1 MASLKTN
8 FRVSSKIEAFYTGG
22 KISVSKDGQYLFCP
36 YGNNVN
42 VLDTKTGRVIHTLK
56 QEEGGEVTCLIISP
70 DDEML
75 IVAYSNLLLKQ
86 WEWKQETCIRTWK
99 AIHIAPVVSMAF
111 DSTSTLLA
119 TGSSDSMIKVW
130 DVIKQYCTHNL
141 KGSQVVVN
149 LLEFH
154 PDPTKL
160 LLFSASS
167 DSVIRVW
174 NLKTGKCEY
183 QLTKHYSAVTSFSF
197 NQDATLLFSTGRD
210 SVVTIWDL
218 NNFTARRTIPVFEP
232 LEALLV
238 LPNDK
243 PFPELSIDTP
253 GEYIVTCG
261 GQGAVLQVFVDNLF
275 EMDFHSARVDLKP
288 LPGGFESLDVVS
300 GRNIFT
306 QPANLLEAS
315 KSNTYKEGET
325 RVSQAIMCA
334 ALNTIVIA
342 THDHNI
348 VFFSI
353 DNFKI
358 TKQMVGNNDEILDV
372 KFLGADESHLA
383 VASNSDQLRV
393 FELST
398 LNCQILTGHTDIIV
412 AIDVFKKGS
421 MLVSS
426 SKDNSV
432 RLWQMNGED
441 NTLRCVAVGKGHTH
455 SVLSV
460 TASRLSRKFIVS
472 GGEDMTFKV
481 WRIPSEL
488 RKEAVSKDVTS
499 LSVSFTEKAH
509 DKSINSLAISP
520 NDKLLATGS
529 QDRSAKLWHLEQEKF
544 LGSFRGHKR
553 GIWCVQFS
561 PTDQA
566 LATSS
571 ADGTIK
577 IWSISDFTCVKTF
590 EGHDASVLKVSFLS
604 RGMQLLSSGSD
615 GLLKLWTI
623 KHNECIKTFD
633 DHDDKVWAVTPNL
646 EEDQVVTAGADSTIM
661 VWQDMT
667 LVEYEEKK
675 EKEEEQVIREQQLSN
690 LLHEKKFVKA
700 LGLAIT
706 LNQPFKVLTI
716 VKTILDQPDGN
727 EVLAKTVEKLS
738 DDQTVLLLG
747 FLQVWNTNAKHCH
760 YAQLVLSIILKSCS
774 SMDVMTSSNAKE
786 VIEGL
791 IPYTERHVQRMDRL
805 MQQAM
810 FIEYTWQTM
819 RRATSGPSTSGSEK
833 PNSSLLVEDLPE
845 MSGIQ
850 EDASR
855 GDQDERQVE
864 QISDGREETSNE
876 ADMDEAP
883 SDGESGLE
891 SETEETRDGR
901 KGRKDEKRSNI
912 APEIRA
918 SSKDDGDED
927 VEEEE
932 MDVMDKGT
940 KDGEEHVGLN
950 GDVGDERVS
959 RTPGRKVRGTPREE
973 WEA

>member
-75 IVAYSNLLLKQ
+75 IVAYSSLLLKQ

-119 TGSSDSMIKVW
+119 TGSSDSTIKVW

-243 PFPELSIDTP
+243 HSLSWHWIHLVNT
-253 GEYIVTCG
+253 
-261 GQGAVLQVFVDNLF
+261 L
-275 EMDFHSARVDLKP
+275 
-288 LPGGFESLDVVS
+288 SLVV
-300 GRNIFT
+300 G
-306 QPANLLEAS
+306 
-315 KSNTYKEGET
+315 K
-325 RVSQAIMCA
+325 
-334 ALNTIVIA
+334 
-342 THDHNI
+342 
-348 VFFSI
+348 
-353 DNFKI
+353 
-358 TKQMVGNNDEILDV
+358 MVGNNDEILDV
-372 KFLGADESHLA
+372 KFLGAGESHLA

-398 LNCQILTGHTDIIV
+398 LNCQILTGHTDIII

-460 TASRLSRKFIVS
+460 TASRLSRKFFVS

-623 KHNECIKTFD
+623 KQNECIKTFD
-633 DHDDKVWAVTPNL
+633 DHDDKVWAVTSTL

-747 FLQVWNTNAKHCH
+747 FLQVWNTNAKHCPTP
-760 YAQLVLSIILKSCS
+760 A
-774 SMDVMTSSNAKE
+774 
-786 VIEGL
+786 GL
-791 IPYTERHVQRMDRL
+791 IHYSEIMLIHGCDDIIKCQRSHRGPYSIHR
-805 MQQAM
+805 
-810 FIEYTWQTM
+810 
-819 RRATSGPSTSGSEK
+819 TSCAENGPIVARPCSLIHLADNETSNKWTSTSG
-833 PNSSLLVEDLPE
+833 NYIMRNQLL
-845 MSGIQ
+845 
-850 EDASR
+850 
-855 GDQDERQVE
+855 
-864 QISDGREETSNE
+864 
-876 ADMDEAP
+876 
-883 SDGESGLE
+883 
-891 SETEETRDGR
+891 
-901 KGRKDEKRSNI
+901 
-912 APEIRA
+912 
-918 SSKDDGDED
+918 
-927 VEEEE
+927 
-932 MDVMDKGT
+932 T
-940 KDGEEHVGLN
+940 KYKCSTHI
-950 GDVGDERVS
+950 
-959 RTPGRKVRGTPREE
+959 
-973 WEA
+973 